1 MKTFIIK
8 RLLTLIPMLLGITLM
23 VFLLMNLAPGDFLTP
38 IRAQPDVDERYIERL
53 EEEFG
58 LEKHPVQQYLLW
70 LKNIFPVKYDAEAG
84 GFFERFSLSVNF
96 GYSWTY
102 RVMVTELLMQRIPA
116 TLLLSAM
123 SLVFAWAVAIP
134 LGVLAAIYKDSIFDR
149 ISAVLAYAALSI
161 PEFFLALLAVFFA
174 AQTGW
179 FPIGGLTSAHHEFLS
194 PGAKFLDVAHHLI
207 LPTIVLGIGSVAGL
221 MRIMR
226 SNFLDVIRADFVTTA
241 RAKGVPEGTIMFRH
255 VFRNAI
261 NPLISMMGFAFSSLL
276 SGALLVE
283 TVMNYPGLG
292 QLIFQAFLRQDQF
305 VVMGAVV
312 MGSVMLVLGNLLA
325 DIALAKVDPRIRFE
339 K

>member
-8 RLLTLIPMLLGITLM
+8 RLLALIPMLLGITLM

-38 IRAQPDVDERYIERL
+38 IRAQPDIDQRHIERL

-58 LEKHPVQQYLLW
+58 LHRHPVQQYLLW
-70 LKNIFPVKYDAEAG
+70 LGNIFPITYDADAG
-84 GFFERFSLSVNF
+84 PFHKRFGLSVNF

-102 RVMVTELLMQRIPA
+102 RVQVSELLMQRIPA
-116 TLLLSAM
+116 TALLSAT
-123 SLVFAWAVAIP
+123 SLIFAWAIAIP

-149 ISAVLAYAALSI
+149 ISSILAYAALSI
-161 PEFFLALLAVFFA
+161 PEFFLALLAVVFA

-179 FPIGGLTSAHHEFLS
+179 FPIGGLTSDHHEFLS
-194 PGAKFLDVAHHLI
+194 PAGKFFDIAHHLI
-207 LPTIVLGIGSVAGL
+207 LPTIVLGIGSIAGL

-226 SNFLDVIRADFVTTA
+226 SNFLDVIRSDYVTTA
-241 RAKGVPEGTIMFRH
+241 RAKGVPEGVVMFRH

-261 NPLISMMGFAFSSLL
+261 NPLISIMGFAFSSLL

-305 VVMGAVV
+305 VVLGAVV
-312 MGSVMLVLGNLLA
+312 MGSVMLILGNLLA
-325 DIALAKVDPRIRFE
+325 DIALAKADPRIRYD